1 MTMTRRSLALLA
13 AVPIL
18 ARPALAAWPDRP
30 ARIIV
35 PFPAGGGLDLVGR
48 LLAEPI
54 GRAIGQTIVIEN
66 VAGAGGAI
74 GIDALS
80 RAQPD
85 GYSFGISSG
94 STITLGPQLRA
105 TPYDPWALTHISRL
119 VVSPFLLVA
128 GTDTPYTDL
137 AALLQRMRQRPDSVR
152 FASAGVGTS
161 THLGI
166 EWLNQKLGTRTE
178 PVHYRGAAPALTD
191 IYARNADVLIS
202 DATAWPLVQQGRLR
216 LLAVSSAERWAP
228 SPGTP
233 TIAEAVPG
241 VSFDNWYGLIAPGGV
256 PAPVTERM
264 AAESARALA
273 RPEVIE
279 RLEASGF
286 TPAPLAG
293 PAFAARLRTEAENWR
308 GVLAAGNITVG

>member
-1 MTMTRRSLALLA
+1 MLTRRRLALLA
-13 AVPIL
+13 AVPLL
-18 ARPALAAWPDRP
+18 ARPALAAWPERS

-48 LLAEPI
+48 LIAEAVGP
-54 GRAIGQTIVIEN
+54 AIGQTIVVEN
-66 VAGAGGAI
+66 IAGAGGAI
-74 GIDALS
+74 GIEALS

-85 GYSFGISSG
+85 GYSFGISGG

-105 TPYDPWALTHISRL
+105 TAYDPWAFAHISRL

-128 GTDTPYTDL
+128 GTATPYTDL
-137 AALLQRMRQRPDSVR
+137 AALLKAMRDTPDSVR

-191 IYARNADVLIS
+191 LYARNADVLIS

-216 LLAVSSAERWAP
+216 LLAVSSGQRWATSPDTP
-228 SPGTP
+228 S
-233 TIAEAVPG
+233 IAEGVPG
-241 VSFDNWYGLIAPGGV
+241 VAFDNWYGLIAPGGL
-256 PAPVTERM
+256 PAPISERM
-264 AAESARALA
+264 AQEVSRALA
-273 RPEVIE
+273 KPELVT

-293 PAFAARLRTEAENWR
+293 PDFVARLRMEAENWR
-308 GVLAAGNITVG
+308 GVLTAGNISLG